1 MENVREK
8 AIKAKKSSVIIA
20 NVKAIT
26 KNNALLNMAKALDSE
41 RAKII
46 GANKVDLEDAKKLL
60 EKGELTSSIV
70 KRLEVTDDKINEMI
84 NGIRDVAKLED
95 PLGKTISALE
105 LDTGLELYQIATPI
119 GVIGMVFESRP
130 DVVPQIISLALKSG
144 NCVLLKGGKE
154 SANTNKAIFNILIN
168 SLNDRDIPKDSFQL
182 LEKRED
188 VNEML
193 KLERYIDL
201 IIPRGSNEFVQFVQS
216 NTKIPVLGHADG
228 VCHAYVDKNFDEKK
242 AIDVCFDA
250 KVQYPAVCNAIET
263 LLVHKESA
271 ISFLPKLG
279 EKYKEA
285 NVEMRCCDRSFE
297 ILKYLNVKKAS
308 NDDWSKEYNDLII
321 SIKIVDSLIEA
332 VEHINNYGSHHTD
345 AIITEDKNSADYFL
359 RYVDSSSVMLNAS
372 TRFADG
378 FRYGKGAEIGIST
391 GKIHARGPTGMEGL
405 LIYKY
410 MLIGRGQKVADY
422 VGAKAR
428 TFSHKKIDNTIED
441 ALKKF

>member
-46 GANKVDLEDAKKLL
+46 EANKVDLEDAKKLL

-216 NTKIPVLGHADG
+216 NTKIPVLGHANG
-228 VCHAYVDKNFDEKK
+228 ICHAYVDKYFDEKK
-242 AIDVCFDA
+242 AIEVCFDA

-263 LLVHKESA
+263 LLVHRESA
-271 ISFLPKLG
+271 DIFLPKIG
-279 EKYKEA
+279 RKYKEA
-285 NVEMRCCDRSFE
+285 KVEMRCCDRSYG
-297 ILKYLNVKKAS
+297 ILRELGVKKATEE
-308 NDDWSKEYNDLII
+308 DWSTEYNNLII
-321 SIKIVDSLIEA
+321 SIKIIDSVKDA

-345 AIITEDKNSADYFL
+345 TIITENEENADYFL

-372 TRFADG
+372 TRFSDG
-378 FRYGKGAEIGIST
+378 FRYGKGAEVGIST

-410 MLIGRGQKVADY
+410 ILLGKGHKVSDY
-422 VGAKAR
+422 VGSNAKSY
-428 TFSHKKIDNTIED
+428 SHKKLNDTIEN
-441 ALKKF
+441 ALKKL